1 MKIKSILLVFI
12 VSIGLMGCSI
22 VEEGKNSIDY
32 AQKATDYVNEI
43 SAFAN
48 DAPALAEKAVNDS
61 EARKELETKL
71 SEIKQDIPAFNELT
85 PPDVAKDIHQQIVGY
100 NEKLNALIDTAMT
113 KIEEGK
119 VDVEQFKNSELMQT
133 VDQVRDL
140 KDKVQNRSIVKAP
153 FVINGAFTIGYN
165 KRLHQR

>member
-1 MKIKSILLVFI
+1 MKIKSILLACI
-12 VSIGLMGCSI
+12 VSIGLMACSL
-22 VEEGKNSIDY
+22 VEEGKNSLDY

-61 EARKELETKL
+61 EARKQLETKL

-85 PPDVAKDIHQQIVGY
+85 PPDVAKDLHQQIVGY
-100 NEKLNALIDTAMT
+100 NEKLNTLIDTAMT

-133 VDQVRDL
+133 IDQVRDL
-140 KDKVQNRSIVKAP
+140 KEKVQNL
-153 FVINGAFTIGYN
+153 G
-165 KRLHQR
+165 Q

>member
-1 MKIKSILLVFI
+1 MKFTKTMLLSIV
-12 VSIGLMGCSI
+12 VSIGLMGCSL

-48 DAPALAEKAVNDS
+48 EAPALAEKAVKDG

-71 SEIKQDIPAFNELT
+71 TEIKQDIPAFNELT
-85 PPDVAKDIHQQIVGY
+85 PPDVAKDLHQQIVGY
-100 NEKLNALIDTAMT
+100 NEKLNTLIDTSIT

-119 VDVEQFKNSELMQT
+119 MNVEQFKNSELMQT
-133 VDQVRDL
+133 IEQVRDL
-140 KDKVQNRSIVKAP
+140 KDKVQN
-153 FVINGAFTIGYN
+153 FG
-165 KRLHQR
+165 Q

>member
-133 VDQVRDL
+133 VDQVRDV
-140 KDKVQNRSIVKAP
+140 KDKVQNL
-153 FVINGAFTIGYN
+153 G
-165 KRLHQR
+165 Q

>member
-48 DAPALAEKAVNDS
+48 EVPALAEKAINDGT
-61 EARKELETKL
+61 ARKELETKL
-71 SEIKQDIPAFNELT
+71 NEIKQDIPAFNELT
-85 PPDVAKDIHQQIVGY
+85 PPDVAKDLHQQIVGY
-100 NEKLNALIDTAMT
+100 NEKLNSLIDTSMK

-119 VDVEQFKNSELMQT
+119 MDVEQFKNSELMQT
-133 VDQVRDL
+133 IDQVRDL
-140 KDKVQNRSIVKAP
+140 KDKVQNL
-153 FVINGAFTIGYN
+153 G
-165 KRLHQR
+165 Q

>member
-1 MKIKSILLVFI
+1 MKIKSILLVCI
-12 VSIGLMGCSI
+12 VSIGLMGCSL
-22 VEEGKNSIDY
+22 VEQGKNSIDY

-71 SEIKQDIPAFNELT
+71 NEIKQDIPAFNELT
-85 PPDVAKDIHQQIVGY
+85 PPDVAKDLHQQIVGY
-100 NEKLNALIDTAMT
+100 NEKLNTLIDTAMT
-113 KIEEGK
+113 KVEEGK

-133 VDQVRDL
+133 IDQVREL
-140 KDKVQNRSIVKAP
+140 KDKVQNL
-153 FVINGAFTIGYN
+153 G
-165 KRLHQR
+165 Q

>member
-43 SAFAN
+43 SAFAK

-140 KDKVQNRSIVKAP
+140 KDKVQNL
-153 FVINGAFTIGYN
+153 G
-165 KRLHQR
+165 Q

>member
-12 VSIGLMGCSI
+12 VTIGLMGCSLI
-22 VEEGKNSIDY
+22 EQGKNSIDY

-85 PPDVAKDIHQQIVGY
+85 PPDVAKDLHQQIVGY

-140 KDKVQNRSIVKAP
+140 KDKIQNL
-153 FVINGAFTIGYN
+153 G
-165 KRLHQR
+165 Q

>member
-1 MKIKSILLVFI
+1 MKIKSIVLVFI
-12 VSIGLMGCSI
+12 VLIGLMGCSI

-71 SEIKQDIPAFNELT
+71 SEIKQDIPVFNELT
-85 PPDVAKDIHQQIVGY
+85 PPDVAAKDLHQQIVGY
-100 NEKLNALIDTAMT
+100 NEKLNTLIDTAKT

-140 KDKVQNRSIVKAP
+140 KDKVQNL
-153 FVINGAFTIGYN
+153 G
-165 KRLHQR
+165 Q

>member
-12 VSIGLMGCSI
+12 VTIGLMGCSL
-22 VEEGKNSIDY
+22 VEQGKNSIDY

-61 EARKELETKL
+61 EARKELEAKL

-85 PPDVAKDIHQQIVGY
+85 PPDVAKDLHQQIVGY
-100 NEKLNALIDTAMT
+100 NEKLNTLIDTAMT

-140 KDKVQNRSIVKAP
+140 KDKIQNL
-153 FVINGAFTIGYN
+153 G
-165 KRLHQR
+165 Q

>member
-1 MKIKSILLVFI
+1 MKIKSTLVVFI
-12 VSIGLMGCSI
+12 VTIGLMGCSL
-22 VEEGKNSIDY
+22 VEQGKNSIDY
-32 AQKATDYVNEI
+32 AQKATDYINEI

-61 EARKELETKL
+61 EARKELEAKL

-85 PPDVAKDIHQQIVGY
+85 PPDVAKDLHQQIVGY
-100 NEKLNALIDTAMT
+100 NEKLNTLIDTAMT

-119 VDVEQFKNSELMQT
+119 VNVEEFKNSELMQT

-140 KDKVQNRSIVKAP
+140 KEKVQNL
-153 FVINGAFTIGYN
+153 G
-165 KRLHQR
+165 Q

>member
-1 MKIKSILLVFI
+1 MKIKSTLVVFI
-12 VSIGLMGCSI
+12 VTIGLMGCSL
-22 VEEGKNSIDY
+22 VEQGKNSIDY
-32 AQKATDYVNEI
+32 AQKATDYINEI

-61 EARKELETKL
+61 EARKELEAKL

-85 PPDVAKDIHQQIVGY
+85 PPDVAKDLHQQIVGY
-100 NEKLNALIDTAMT
+100 NEKLNTLIDTAMT

-119 VDVEQFKNSELMQT
+119 VNVEEFKNSELMQT

-140 KDKVQNRSIVKAP
+140 KGKVQNL
-153 FVINGAFTIGYN
+153 G
-165 KRLHQR
+165 Q

>member
-1 MKIKSILLVFI
+1 MKIKSILLACI
-12 VSIGLMGCSI
+12 VSIGLMGCSL
-22 VEEGKNSIDY
+22 VEEGKNSLDY

-43 SAFAN
+43 RAFAN

-61 EARKELETKL
+61 EARKQLETKL

-85 PPDVAKDIHQQIVGY
+85 PPDVAKDLHQQIVGY
-100 NEKLNALIDTAMT
+100 NEKLNTLIDTAMT

-140 KDKVQNRSIVKAP
+140 KDKIQNL
-153 FVINGAFTIGYN
+153 G
-165 KRLHQR
+165 Q

>member
-1 MKIKSILLVFI
+1 MKIKSIVLVFI

-48 DAPALAEKAVNDS
+48 DAPALVEKAVNDS

-85 PPDVAKDIHQQIVGY
+85 PPDVAKDLHQQIVGY
-100 NEKLNALIDTAMT
+100 NEKLNTLIDTAKT

-140 KDKVQNRSIVKAP
+140 KDKVQNL
-153 FVINGAFTIGYN
+153 G
-165 KRLHQR
+165 Q

>member
-1 MKIKSILLVFI
+1 MRFTKTMLLSIV
-12 VSIGLMGCSI
+12 VSIGLMGCSL

-48 DAPALAEKAVNDS
+48 EAPALAEKAVKDG

-71 SEIKQDIPAFNELT
+71 TEIKQDIPAFNELT
-85 PPDVAKDIHQQIVGY
+85 PPDVAKDLHQQIVGY
-100 NEKLNALIDTAMT
+100 NEKLNTLIDTSMT

-119 VDVEQFKNSELMQT
+119 MNVEQFKNSELMQT
-133 VDQVRDL
+133 IEQVGDL
-140 KDKVQNRSIVKAP
+140 KDKVQNL
-153 FVINGAFTIGYN
+153 G
-165 KRLHQR
+165 Q

>member
-12 VSIGLMGCSI
+12 VTIGVMGCSL
-22 VEEGKNSIDY
+22 VEQGKNSIDY

-61 EARKELETKL
+61 EARKELEAKL

-85 PPDVAKDIHQQIVGY
+85 PPDVAKDLHQQIVGY
-100 NEKLNALIDTAMT
+100 NEKLNTLIDTAMT

-119 VDVEQFKNSELMQT
+119 VNVEEFKNSELMQT

-140 KDKVQNRSIVKAP
+140 KDKVQNL
-153 FVINGAFTIGYN
+153 G
-165 KRLHQR
+165 Q

>member
-22 VEEGKNSIDY
+22 VEEGKNSIDH

-48 DAPALAEKAVNDS
+48 DAPALAEKAINDS

-85 PPDVAKDIHQQIVGY
+85 PPDVAKDLHQQIVGY
-100 NEKLNALIDTAMT
+100 NEKLNTLIDTAMT

-140 KDKVQNRSIVKAP
+140 KDKVQNL
-153 FVINGAFTIGYN
+153 G
-165 KRLHQR
+165 Q